1 MLGAP
6 SLMLLLVRA
15 RYVFQRCVFFLVLVK
30 CFDFYSLTVPSL
42 SPQNLHKLFFFCSF
56 FHKTIYS
63 LWGKDEQTIV

>member
-1 MLGAP
+1 MFSKDVL
-6 SLMLLLVRA
+6 
-15 RYVFQRCVFFLVLVK
+15 FFLVLVK